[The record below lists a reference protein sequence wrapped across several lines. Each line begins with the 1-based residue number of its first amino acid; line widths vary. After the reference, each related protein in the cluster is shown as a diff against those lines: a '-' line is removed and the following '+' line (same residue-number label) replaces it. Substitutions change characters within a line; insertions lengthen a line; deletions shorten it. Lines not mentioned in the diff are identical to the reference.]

1 MCIRDRLSII
11 FSSFLV
17 TSKKNRKKISVTRS
31 NSKVDLIWPYSKI
44 NLPRTNSI
52 FLPRDC
58 FSYSSSSSSL
68 SSRTALIFVHAV
80 PRHCPHAGE
89 QSSPCLRQ
97 LHLAEAQSVA
107 QLQRIILSKDSGAAG
122 RSVFTGITWLP
133 LSFQPKSS
141 NCIPSPRHCHCL
153 TSRKTLRLWYL
164 AAADVAAG
172 SGAISVDLWLPL
184 FRSTGDGG
192 GYQRSLL
199 VFLHTARLE
208 HSLPLSQLRL
218 DLIPGCRIPSL
229 DLGSKQIHHIF

>member
-1 MCIRDRLSII
+1 MGQLSII

-17 TSKKNRKKISVTRS
+17 TSKKKKRKKISVTRS

-68 SSRTALIFVHAV
+68 SSRTALIFVHTV

-107 QLQRIILSKDSGAAG
+107 QLQRIILRKDSGAAG

-164 AAADVAAG
+164 ADLNVGGG

-184 FRSTGDGG
+184 FRSTGGGG
-192 GYQRSLL
+192 GYRRSLL

-218 DLIPGCRIPSL
+218 ELIPGCRIPSL
-229 DLGSKQIHHIF
+229 ALGSKQIHHIF